1 MRRFSFCGIKEKV
14 LGIKSCSEGMS
25 FQNGAS
31 SKQSYVL
38 AREFVE
44 DVIDIGV
51 FEMYGTHHELTQGVF
66 ETYGTHH
73 ELTQGVFETYGTHH
87 ELTQGVFEMHGTHG
101 LGNRVHGFCSGAS
114 FSSFAQPPFD
124 PIPSSGP
131 DSRRWINA
139 LEADSTSAAW
149 ALACD

>member
-14 LGIKSCSEGMS
+14 LGIKSCSEGMC

-51 FEMYGTHHELTQGVF
+51 FEMHGTHHELTQGVF
-66 ETYGTHH
+66 EMH
-73 ELTQGVFETYGTHH
+73 GTHH